1 MSKYVRQEKSRRK
14 HPIISSSTSIIK
26 APVDP
31 TAIKERP
38 EWKGPGFVK
47 KTPKQPPHPVPSPSA
62 SATLNAQQNLL
73 PIELQ
78 QLLLNIFRT
87 TFPICQD
94 YEALK
99 PMLQQIKDALSER
112 NFEKAF
118 RCLDWMEA
126 YAVRWS
132 PSRALCYVAVL
143 AELCEE
149 FREEEWIKCLF
160 GSEKHDIEGSTIS
173 NGKFVR
179 QSKVVCFGGG
189 AAEVMAFGA
198 ILRHVLSISADVMT
212 MRSPSLSESGCS
224 SGSES
229 SPFPLLLELH
239 LLDSTKWA
247 PIISSLLFGLTTPP
261 TLSRYASAS
270 ARARNAPF
278 LFPDILKASSQQCN
292 ILEASQ
298 NELVSM
304 IGAKPAL
311 ITLFH
316 TLNDLL
322 ASSVAK
328 CAAFLLKLTMAAPKN
343 SFLLIIDGLDSSSEI
358 IVGKDD
364 QGREKNTYPMR
375 YLLDMVLM
383 EKQLSAAVDQK
394 QSWERLV
401 GDQSRY
407 FRIPEGLTYPVRL
420 ENIRFQVYLF
430 KKL

>member
-1 MSKYVRQEKSRRK
+1 
-14 HPIISSSTSIIK
+14 
-26 APVDP
+26 
-31 TAIKERP
+31 
-38 EWKGPGFVK
+38 
-47 KTPKQPPHPVPSPSA
+47 
-62 SATLNAQQNLL
+62 
-73 PIELQ
+73 
-78 QLLLNIFRT
+78 
-87 TFPICQD
+87 
-94 YEALK
+94 
-99 PMLQQIKDALSER
+99 
-112 NFEKAF
+112 
-118 RCLDWMEA
+118 
-126 YAVRWS
+126 
-132 PSRALCYVAVL
+132 
-143 AELCEE
+143 
-149 FREEEWIKCLF
+149 
-160 GSEKHDIEGSTIS
+160 
-173 NGKFVR
+173 
-179 QSKVVCFGGG
+179 
-189 AAEVMAFGA
+189 
-198 ILRHVLSISADVMT
+198 
-212 MRSPSLSESGCS
+212 
-224 SGSES
+224 
-229 SPFPLLLELH
+229 
-239 LLDSTKWA
+239 
-247 PIISSLLFGLTTPP
+247 
-261 TLSRYASAS
+261 
-270 ARARNAPF
+270 
-278 LFPDILKASSQQCN
+278 
-292 ILEASQ
+292 
-298 NELVSM
+298 M